1 MRERHYGREI
11 LVYPDRPRRLEAILR
26 ETAGAFA
33 DKWAV
38 AELGGRRYTYAELAE
53 RVEAGAAWL
62 HRRGLRPGERVALLL
77 GNNALFAVWTF
88 AILRAGGIVLPVNL
102 RLHAAEV
109 GAILSDAAP
118 SMVVGGEEASH
129 LRSGLEGYRLVSA
142 EEILAQKKASSL
154 EELGSE
160 DDPAF
165 LIYTSGTTGKPKGVV
180 LTHFNV
186 IHSLFHYREVFGTSP
201 DDRTLVA
208 VPLFHV
214 TGLIGQLLHMVLVGG
229 SSVLLPRYQTDDF
242 ALALEQWEV
251 TFTFAVPTIYA
262 FLLAHGLAQRRL
274 PSWRLAAYGGAPMP
288 LAVLQALTAAFP
300 SLDVRNAYGA
310 TETASPATLMPRG
323 ATALR
328 PLSVGRPVPKGEIRI
343 DDPDATGVGEVLIRG
358 PMVTPGYFQR
368 PEENARAF
376 TEDGY
381 WRSGDLGYLDE
392 EGFLFV
398 VDRLKEVINRGGEK
412 IYSQEVENILYQH
425 PGVLEAA
432 VVGVPDPLYGERVKA
447 VVVPRPG
454 VSLVEDELRRFLS
467 ERLAAFKVPEIYEFR
482 DSLPRNPGG
491 KVLKS
496 LLRQERQ
503 SG

>member
-1 MRERHYGREI
+1 
-11 LVYPDRPRRLEAILR
+11 
-26 ETAGAFA
+26 
-33 DKWAV
+33 
-38 AELGGRRYTYAELAE
+38 
-53 RVEAGAAWL
+53 
-62 HRRGLRPGERVALLL
+62 
-77 GNNALFAVWTF
+77 
-88 AILRAGGIVLPVNL
+88 
-102 RLHAAEV
+102 
-109 GAILSDAAP
+109 
-118 SMVVGGEEASH
+118 
-129 LRSGLEGYRLVSA
+129 
-142 EEILAQKKASSL
+142 
-154 EELGSE
+154 
-160 DDPAF
+160 
-165 LIYTSGTTGKPKGVV
+165 
-180 LTHFNV
+180 
-186 IHSLFHYREVFGTSP
+186 
-201 DDRTLVA
+201 
-208 VPLFHV
+208 
-214 TGLIGQLLHMVLVGG
+214 
-229 SSVLLPRYQTDDF
+229 
-242 ALALEQWEV
+242 
-251 TFTFAVPTIYA
+251 
-262 FLLAHGLAQRRL
+262 
-274 PSWRLAAYGGAPMP
+274 MP

-412 IYSQEVENILYQH
+412 IYSQEVENSLYQH

-496 LLRQERQ
+496 LLRQER
-503 SG
+503 